1 MVAEGRR
8 QAYLAA
14 LGIPQ
19 WSARLALPGARPAPA
34 LVPVAWRKAELVA
47 DAVFTATPID
57 AEAVGAAEALPE
69 PAAPV
74 RAAVVVVEAARAPD
88 VAPAGADR
96 TPELPVL
103 KNTRPLPV
111 AEPPRPVVTAASSGY
126 PRFAFQLVALA
137 PDCLA
142 CLDLGNAPDLNAAEH
157 QLLQSL
163 TVALNPLH
171 PFEPA
176 GATVFAW
183 PLLNNPAWPRDAVAA
198 REAVAGF
205 LLRRQA
211 PEVRWLVL
219 GEGLLPYLPASL
231 TAARPV
237 VAPAL
242 TRLLAEPAA
251 KRALWQ
257 ALAARLA

>member
-34 LVPVAWRKAELVA
+34 LVPVAWR
-47 DAVFTATPID
+47 DAAPL
-57 AEAVGAAEALPE
+57 AEALTAAPMDEAGVSAGYELAE

-74 RAAVVVVEAARAPD
+74 LASAVVSEAALEPETAPS
-88 VAPAGADR
+88 AADR
-96 TPELPVL
+96 APELPVL
-103 KNTRPLPV
+103 EHTRPLPA
-111 AEPPRPVVTAASSGY
+111 AEPPRPPVIAASSGY

-142 CLDLGNAPDLNAAEH
+142 CLDLDNAPDLNGAEH

-163 TVALNPLH
+163 TVALNPQH

-242 TRLLAEPAA
+242 AELLRNPAA